1 MKKRY
6 TSKEIIEKF
15 NKIHNNKYDY
25 SKVNY
30 VSSNTKVCIICPE
43 HGEFWQTPNHHL
55 SGRGCPFCKGR
66 KISKSKKYN
75 NLVFINESVQI
86 HKNKYDYTK
95 VKYINCNTK
104 VCIICP
110 EHGEFWQTPRC
121 HLRGSGCPKCGKIST
136 QMSNTIS
143 QEDFI
148 RKAKE
153 IHNNKYI
160 YTNVVYKNN
169 REKVN
174 IICPI
179 HGEFKQSPS
188 KHLSGQGC
196 PKCYGNI
203 KKTTEDFIKEAIN
216 VHGDEYDYSKSNYQG
231 TNTKIEII
239 CYKHG
244 SFFQTPK
251 NHLKGQGCP
260 ECGKLQISISETKA
274 FIQFLKEAFS
284 VHKQKYSYCEETY
297 TSSRNKMKIICPE
310 HGEFWQTPDSHL
322 RGCGCPKCM
331 NIISKP
337 ETDITKFIKT
347 FYNDEIVNNARN
359 IIAPLELD
367 IYIPSEKIAIEY
379 NGLKWHSEEFNKD
392 SNYHLLKLNKCNE
405 QGIKLIQIFEDEWL
419 EHKEIVKSKIRHLLN
434 KNIDLPK
441 VFARKCIIKEI
452 NKDISREFLEKN
464 HIQGACNATIHLG
477 CYFNTELV
485 AVMTFKKESK
495 EESNH
500 NWELTR
506 FATDIN
512 KHCVGIGGKIFSYF
526 IQTYETDY
534 IKSFADRRW
543 TLDKDNNLYAKLG
556 FKLDKVLKPDYRY
569 FCQKEYGF
577 QRIHKFNFRKQ
588 TLLKRYP
595 DSGLTEDMTE
605 YEMTQK
611 LGFYRIWDCGLFKY
625 VWKK

>member
-6 TSKEIIEKF
+6 TNKEIIEKF

-160 YTNVVYKNN
+160 YTKVVYKNN

-260 ECGKLQISISETKA
+260 ECSKL
-274 FIQFLKEAFS
+274 QFLKEAFI

-337 ETDITKFIKT
+337 ETVITKFIKT

-419 EHKEIVKSKIRHLLN
+419 EHKEIVLSKIKHLLN

-477 CYFNTELV
+477 CFYNNELV

-495 EESNH
+495 EENNH

-543 TLDKDNNLYAKLG
+543 TLDKDNNLYTKLG
-556 FKLDKVLKPDYRY
+556 FKLDKILEPNYNYIIDGKTR
-569 FCQKEYGF
+569 F
-577 QRIHKFNFRKQ
+577 HKFNFRKQ
-588 TLLKRYP
+588 TLLKKYP

-611 LGFYRIWDCGLFKY
+611 LGFYRIWNCGLFKY
-625 VWKK
+625 VWENKS